1 MTFRFD
7 SLAAFAAMDGHGV
20 FVWASYGIS
29 IAAMV
34 WLVINPL
41 LRRRA
46 IMAELARQQQR
57 LQLQSVEK

>member
-20 FVWASYGIS
+20 FVWASYGLS
-29 IAAMV
+29 VAAMV
-34 WLVINPL
+34 WLVVHPL

-46 IMAELARQQQR
+46 ILAEVQRQQRRKQA
-57 LQLQSVEK
+57 QSGEK